1 VLRLGRYAEHAPSDE
16 HCLAYVR
23 EAGGEAGA
31 IVLSTGL
38 DRDGEAVAGELE
50 LGPAEGVVIAVN
62 E

>member
-1 VLRLGRYAEHAPSDE
+1 LNLTDAPRRVALRDE
-16 HCLAYVR
+16 
-23 EAGGEAGA
+23 EGA

-50 LGPAEGVVIAVN
+50 LGPAEGVVMAVN